1 MKTIFLTF
9 ALFLGITSAS
19 AQVDSPHY
27 SLASK
32 QLIEMVKYFE
42 SVAQPLNEEQQ
53 RIVLNINI
61 GMLGKIEGVNNSG
74 SSEQE
79 KANSLVEL
87 KDVREKMISKNLTDA
102 QKEKYKTFVMSE
114 TTYN

>member
-1 MKTIFLTF
+1 MKTIFLTL
-9 ALFLGITSAS
+9 ALFLGLTSAT

-32 QLIEMVKYFE
+32 QLTEMMEFFE
-42 SVAQPLNEEQQ
+42 SVSQPLTEEQQ
-53 RIVLNINI
+53 RKVLNINI

-74 SSEQE
+74 LTEQE
-79 KANSLVEL
+79 KASSLLEL

-102 QKEKYKTFVMSE
+102 QKEKYKTFVLSE